1 MDTGSTK
8 VRTHLTT
15 NRWVDR
21 RRSMRRNPLVR
32 RLERIFALRLL
43 LALATAL
50 LLLALVN
57 RWEQC
62 RQNSM
67 DRQCWLHDAG
77 GVVSVANLEALS
89 IVTASVLFVLEAG
102 RRRQRDHID
111 AMELILSCRQAG
123 VRFSFAR
130 NDAIELLAAA
140 GIWLDGQDFSGL
152 VLDEIVLPGA
162 RLLGVTL
169 AGASLRDA
177 DLRRCDLQGADLRD
191 SDLCGADLRGAN
203 LEQADLRG
211 AQLQGAR
218 LEGARLQGTK
228 PQLV

>member
-1 MDTGSTK
+1 LDTGSTK

-67 DRQCWLHDAG
+67 DPRCWLHDAG

-111 AMELILSCRQAG
+111 AMELILNCRQAG

-130 NDAIELLAAA
+130 NDAIERLAAA

-152 VLDEIVLPGA
+152 VLDEIALPGA
-162 RLLGVTL
+162 RLQGVNL

-177 DLRRCDLQGADLRD
+177 NLFQCDLQGANLRD
-191 SDLCGADLRGAN
+191 ADLCGADLRGAN
-203 LEQADLRG
+203 LEQADLGG

-218 LEGARLQGTK
+218 LEGARLQGAK